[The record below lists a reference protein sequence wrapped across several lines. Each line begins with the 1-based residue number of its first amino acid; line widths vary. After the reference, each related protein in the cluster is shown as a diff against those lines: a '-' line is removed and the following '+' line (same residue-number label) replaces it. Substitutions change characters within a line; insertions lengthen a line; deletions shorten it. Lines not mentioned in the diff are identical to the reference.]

1 MPSHRSEKRH
11 PDDAWSP
18 TVHLNI
24 GATAR
29 NAVPACGTKS
39 PWAEVDATK
48 EPGRVTCG
56 SCRRTRIYKAA
67 ASRDVVPAAQPL
79 SGIVL
84 APLACLSCG
93 EPADEVNLSV
103 NVSALTHDTGEY
115 VPGDTERVSLSDR
128 IGTSCPDCGIT
139 LDDSWPLTA
148 LVYVGKQNGE
158 PV

>member
-1 MPSHRSEKRH
+1 MPRRK
-11 PDDAWSP
+11 PDDEMTAWSP
-18 TVHLNI
+18 AFHLNV
-24 GATAR
+24 GGNDTP
-29 NAVPACGTKS
+29 VYPCGSKS
-39 PWAEVDATK
+39 PVSHWSRR
-48 EPGRVTCG
+48 PGDVTCE
-56 SCRRTRIYKAA
+56 SCRRARIYRAA
-67 ASRDVVPAAQPL
+67 ASRDVVPVAQPL

-128 IGTSCPDCGIT
+128 IGTSCADCGIT
-139 LDDSWPLTA
+139 LDDTWPLTA

-158 PV
+158 SL